1 MGTFVLLPQFITDIT
16 AWLNIIVTTKL
27 TNSCFCNK
35 IKWSHV
41 MCHIEPRELFGRNI
55 FHLKMTSSACDS
67 SLFLTLC
74 ESNFSHV
81 KNIDSN
87 KLLVWKTPLSLAR
100 RHLSPRSRIK
110 DRVDFWNRGTCSEST
125 CVFDSHMVDIFRGR
139 NTYAVIYLHLIL
151 CWYGS
156 CSRRIYSLFRSLRMD
171 WNFKR
176 TRAVAI

>member
-16 AWLNIIVTTKL
+16 AWLNVIVTTKL

-67 SLFLTLC
+67 SLFLPLC

-87 KLLVWKTPLSLAR
+87 KTSCVENPSLVGPPSPLTQESNQRQSWLLKSRHVFGEHMCFWFAHG
-100 RHLSPRSRIK
+100 RHLQRQKIP
-110 DRVDFWNRGTCSEST
+110 TP
-125 CVFDSHMVDIFRGR
+125 
-139 NTYAVIYLHLIL
+139 
-151 CWYGS
+151 WYTS
-156 CSRRIYSLFRSLRMD
+156 I
-171 WNFKR
+171 
-176 TRAVAI
+176 

>member
-55 FHLKMTSSACDS
+55 FHPKMTSSACDS
-67 SLFLTLC
+67 SLFLPLC

-87 KLLVWKTPLSLAR
+87 KSSCVENPSLVGPPSPLTQESNQRQSWLLKSRHVFGEHMCFWFAHG
-100 RHLSPRSRIK
+100 RHLQRQKYLR
-110 DRVDFWNRGTCSEST
+110 R
-125 CVFDSHMVDIFRGR
+125 DIPPF
-139 NTYAVIYLHLIL
+139 NIVLI
-151 CWYGS
+151 
-156 CSRRIYSLFRSLRMD
+156 RFM
-171 WNFKR
+171 
-176 TRAVAI
+176 

>member
-67 SLFLTLC
+67 SLFLSFC

-87 KLLVWKTPLSLAR
+87 KTSFVENPSLVGPPSPLTQESNQRQSWLLKSRHVFGEHMCFWFAHG
-100 RHLSPRSRIK
+100 RHLQRQKIP
-110 DRVDFWNRGTCSEST
+110 TP
-125 CVFDSHMVDIFRGR
+125 
-139 NTYAVIYLHLIL
+139 
-151 CWYGS
+151 WYTS
-156 CSRRIYSLFRSLRMD
+156 I
-171 WNFKR
+171 
-176 TRAVAI
+176 

>member
-67 SLFLTLC
+67 SLFLSFC

-87 KLLVWKTPLSLAR
+87 KSSCVENPSLVGPPSPLTQESNQ
-100 RHLSPRSRIK
+100 
-110 DRVDFWNRGTCSEST
+110 RVDFWNRGTCSEST

-151 CWYGS
+151 RWYGS